1 MSLSITDR
9 TIVLFR
15 EKPSERDFPR
25 HRRKWFQWLVEGVR
39 EAFLRRLILM
49 GQGLRVR
56 FWLD

>member
-9 TIVLFR
+9 MVVLFRR

-39 EAFLRRLILM
+39 ETKLFCE
-49 GQGLRVR
+49 
-56 FWLD
+56 D